1 MADRKKGMEIGMAE
15 YANII
20 VDIYQGKLDKTFQYR
35 VPERLKSTIAVGMLV
50 AVPFGSRKMQG
61 YVIELTDVCEYEE
74 DKIKEILS
82 IVKGGV
88 LIESQMIALAGW
100 MRENYGGTMNHALK
114 TVLPVK
120 EKKKAKE
127 QKTIRLA
134 LHPVEAKNELA
145 ECERKHKTARAKLLV
160 ALLEQRELEWETA
173 TQQMS
178 VSASVIRAM
187 EEAGIVKVVS
197 KTAYRNPVGGLD
209 PGGEQK
215 KLNEE
220 QQNVVSKITMEY
232 DAGERKTY
240 LIKGV
245 TGSGKTEVYMELIA
259 HVLAQGKQAI
269 VLIPEIAL
277 TYQTVRRFYNRFG
290 AQVSI
295 INSKLSAGER
305 YDQFERAKNGEISVM
320 IGPRSALFTPFPA
333 LGIIIIDEEHE
344 ASYKSETVPRYH
356 ARETAIQRAKMTDA
370 VVVLGSATPSL
381 ESYYKAENDEYC
393 LLELKHRVQKRPMP
407 LCEIIDL
414 REELRR
420 GNRSILSDRLSEL
433 MEDRLKKGEQTMLFI
448 NRRGM
453 AGFVSCRACGH
464 VIKCPHCDVSLSQH
478 VTRQHPEGKMVCH
491 YCGYEIPMPKTCPA
505 CGSRYISGFKAG
517 TQKIEMIVKERFP
530 QARVLRM
537 DMDTTRNKEGY
548 EQILSAFAN
557 QEADILIGTQMI
569 VKGHDFP
576 NVTLVGVLAADLSL
590 YVSDYHAAERTFQLL
605 TQAAGRAGR
614 GSEPGEVVIQT
625 YRPDHYSVQTA
636 KEQDYEAFYEQEM
649 EYRRMLLYPPVW
661 NMLVIL
667 CASKW
672 EQTAYDSAKLLV
684 QETDTWQENIKAA
697 MERVGED
704 FKKKR
709 VFPVGPADPAVAK
722 VNDIYKKVIYIK
734 TKDYQTLVELKDRLE
749 HYMRDNKAFKD
760 TVVQF
765 DFNPMSGF

>member
-464 VIKCPHCDVSLSQH
+464 VLKCPHCDVSLSQH

-576 NVTLVGVLAADLSL
+576 DVTLVGILAADLSL
-590 YVSDYHAAERTFQLL
+590 NADDYRSGERTFQLL
-605 TQAAGRAGR
+605 TQAVGRAGR
-614 GSEPGEVVIQT
+614 GKKEGHALIQT
-625 YRPDHYSVQTA
+625 YSPDHYSIQTA
-636 KEQDYEAFYEQEM
+636 AKQDYEEFYQEEM
-649 EYRRMLLYPPVW
+649 GYRLLMDYPPAAHMMAVLGSSEDEKLLETAMHYLGLFTGKIYAGKDLHVIGPAPASVGKVKDVYRRVLYLKHE
-661 NMLVIL
+661 N
-667 CASKW
+667 
-672 EQTAYDSAKLLV
+672 YDLLV
-684 QETDTWQENIKAA
+684 RI
-697 MERVGED
+697 
-704 FKKKR
+704 
-709 VFPVGPADPAVAK
+709 
-722 VNDIYKKVIYIK
+722 
-734 TKDYQTLVELKDRLE
+734 KDRLE
-749 HYMRDNKAFKD
+749 EYIEINSGFRKVNI
-760 TVVQF
+760 QF
-765 DFNPMSGF
+765 DFS

>member
-1 MADRKKGMEIGMAE
+1 
-15 YANII
+15 
-20 VDIYQGKLDKTFQYR
+20 
-35 VPERLKSTIAVGMLV
+35 
-50 AVPFGSRKMQG
+50 
-61 YVIELTDVCEYEE
+61 
-74 DKIKEILS
+74 
-82 IVKGGV
+82 
-88 LIESQMIALAGW
+88 
-100 MRENYGGTMNHALK
+100 
-114 TVLPVK
+114 
-120 EKKKAKE
+120 
-127 QKTIRLA
+127 
-134 LHPVEAKNELA
+134 
-145 ECERKHKTARAKLLV
+145 
-160 ALLEQRELEWETA
+160 
-173 TQQMS
+173 
-178 VSASVIRAM
+178 M
-187 EEAGIVKVVS
+187 EEAGIVKVVR

-464 VIKCPHCDVSLSQH
+464 VLKCPHCDVSLSQH

-625 YRPDHYSVQTA
+625 YRPDHYSVQAA

-667 CASKW
+667 CASKQ

-684 QETDTWQENIKAA
+684 QETGIWQENIKAA